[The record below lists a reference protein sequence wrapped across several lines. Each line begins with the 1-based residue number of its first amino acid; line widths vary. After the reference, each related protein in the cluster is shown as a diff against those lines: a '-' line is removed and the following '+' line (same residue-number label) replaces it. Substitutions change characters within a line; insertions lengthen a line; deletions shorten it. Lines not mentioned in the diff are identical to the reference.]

1 MVVVGSVEIFFDVQN
16 IPSGDFTISLLL
28 DRKRYTGRNHFPPQ
42 KKKNSEGCR
51 KWIRETVVFFSR
63 CTNCKAVT
71 SSSSGLGSSNLIR
84 GPNGHKSKIFKRNVP
99 YGVCT
104 ED

>member
-1 MVVVGSVEIFFDVQN
+1 MVVVGSVGIFFDVQN

-51 KWIRETVVFFSR
+51 KWIRETVVFFLGAQ
-63 CTNCKAVT
+63 TVKQLLQAA
-71 SSSSGLGSSNLIR
+71 LGSVHQI
-84 GPNGHKSKIFKRNVP
+84 
-99 YGVCT
+99 
-104 ED
+104 